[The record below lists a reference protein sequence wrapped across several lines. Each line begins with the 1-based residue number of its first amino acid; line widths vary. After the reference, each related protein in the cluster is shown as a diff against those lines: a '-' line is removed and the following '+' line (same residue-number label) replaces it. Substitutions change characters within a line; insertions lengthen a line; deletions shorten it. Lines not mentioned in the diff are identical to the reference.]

1 MSIEKENK
9 KIEVGTRKIR
19 RGATTTNKVKRIK
32 NVPLYRTSGNV
43 TMSTNGAIY
52 RFPNPY
58 GAKQVTFFG
67 IAYKNDGTVRVDVF
81 GIAQLVPSRYFTPQ
95 TTTSVGLTGPR
106 QKLIQSGKWFLV
118 TTGAAP
124 QYRARSI
131 ETTLVNIDWPTVND
145 IVARAEIIDYGPDY
159 FEVEVT
165 LASGWEINGNFMC
178 V

>member
-1 MSIEKENK
+1 MIEKDNK
-9 KIEVGTRKIR
+9 KIEQGTRKIR

-32 NVPLYRTSGNV
+32 NTPLYRTSGNV

-52 RFPNPY
+52 RFPNPF

-67 IAYKNDGTVRVDVF
+67 IAYKVDGTVRADVF
-81 GIAQLVPSRYFTPQ
+81 GMAQLTPSYYFTPQ
-95 TTTSVGLTGPR
+95 TTTSVGLAGPK
-106 QKLIQSGKWFLV
+106 QKIIQAGKWFLV

-131 ETTLVNIDWPTVND
+131 ETTLVNIDWPNTAS
-145 IVARAEIIDYGPDY
+145 IVARAEIIDYGPDH
-159 FEVEVT
+159 FDVEVI

>member
-1 MSIEKENK
+1 MIEKEN
-9 KIEVGTRKIR
+9 IEVELGTRKIR

-32 NVPLYRTSGNV
+32 DVPLYRTSGNV
-43 TMSTNGAIY
+43 TMSTNGAVY

-67 IAYKNDGTVRVDVF
+67 VAYRTDGAIRADIF
-81 GIAQLVPSRYFTPQ
+81 GMAQLTPSYYFTPQ
-95 TTTSVGLTGPR
+95 DTTSVGLAGPR
-106 QKLIQSGKWFLV
+106 QKIIQAGKWFLV
-118 TTGAAP
+118 TTGTAP

-131 ETTLVNIDWPTVND
+131 ETTLVNIDWPNAAT
-145 IVARAEIIDYGPDY
+145 IVARAEIINYGPDY
-159 FEVEVT
+159 FDVQVV